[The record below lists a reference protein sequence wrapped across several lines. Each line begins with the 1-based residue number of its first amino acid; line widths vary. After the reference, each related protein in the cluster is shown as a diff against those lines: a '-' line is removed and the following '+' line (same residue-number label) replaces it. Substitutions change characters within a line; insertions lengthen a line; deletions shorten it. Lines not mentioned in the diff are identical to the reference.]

1 MLLQLLMINV
11 SNPMST
17 SWCHILS
24 CKVSVTIYFTVEV
37 RTSCTCQSD
46 KPFKPK
52 DWCILPIFVLAWR
65 RPWSQIMCI
74 TTVNQGS
81 GSKSSNKTIPIPSP
95 TSRIRSSCT
104 PTSTRAATIARN
116 LLKLKD
122 TWCPAI
128 YGEKKTECFV
138 WLHTECLISQIG
150 FELANK
156 KWYLRIRNW

>member
-1 MLLQLLMINV
+1 MLDFVTASHDQCIKSHV
-11 SNPMST
+11 G
-17 SWCHILS
+17 I
-24 CKVSVTIYFTVEV
+24 TIYFTVEV
-37 RTSCTCQSD
+37 RTSCTCQSN

-65 RPWSQIMCI
+65 SWMPKSASDSATLPFGVDPPSKGRTGSQIMCN
-74 TTVNQGS
+74 TTVNRGS
-81 GSKSSNKTIPIPSP
+81 GSKSSNKTIPSP

-128 YGEKKTECFV
+128 YGKKKRSCFV
-138 WLHTECLISQIG
+138 WLHTED
-150 FELANK
+150 K
-156 KWYLRIRNW
+156 